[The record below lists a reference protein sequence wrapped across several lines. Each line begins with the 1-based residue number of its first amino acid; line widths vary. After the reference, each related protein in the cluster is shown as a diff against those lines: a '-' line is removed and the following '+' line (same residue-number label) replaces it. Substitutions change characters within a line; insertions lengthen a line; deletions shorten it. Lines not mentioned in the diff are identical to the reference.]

1 MAITHGYSGPGTYT
15 VKLTVK
21 DSDEVTTEQTK
32 RVIVLPATGPLPII
46 RRSKAIALDPSEIQF
61 DGADSEPPAEK
72 EIVEW
77 IWDFGDGTTG
87 GETADTGL
95 TRVPYE
101 YPVGPTG
108 YTGYT
113 GASSDVT
120 GPTGYTGYTGCTGD
134 TGAAADITGPTG
146 YTGYTGD
153 AGEASS
159 TGATGPT
166 GYTGDTGPAGEGG
179 GETGPT
185 GYTGPAGDTGPT
197 GDTGYTGPTGYTGT
211 IGETGP
217 TGYTGYTG
225 PTGYTGTA
233 GETGPTG
240 YTGYTGPTGYTG
252 TLGETGPTGPTGYT
266 GELGETGP
274 TGPAGGSLSVLKAKG
289 TATSS
294 VANTSVDIAWDTPT
308 INTTDCSVSGAEITI
323 GADGVYLFDVTART
337 TSANRTELIIHTSI
351 DTGGGYAE
359 DTDEI
364 VSDYVAR
371 DTDQDTGAVSLHT
384 ALDLDDGDKI
394 KFTAEGDCDG
404 TCVLMTAGTILR
416 IIQI

>member
-166 GYTGDTGPAGEGG
+166 GYTGILGQQERVAGRLDQPAILAPPGI
-179 GETGPT
+179 
-185 GYTGPAGDTGPT
+185 PAP
-197 GDTGYTGPTGYTGT
+197 
-211 IGETGP
+211 
-217 TGYTGYTG
+217 
-225 PTGYTGTA
+225 
-233 GETGPTG
+233 
-240 YTGYTGPTGYTG
+240 
-252 TLGETGPTGPTGYT
+252 LGIP
-266 GELGETGP
+266 
-274 TGPAGGSLSVLKAKG
+274 
-289 TATSS
+289 
-294 VANTSVDIAWDTPT
+294 DIR
-308 INTTDCSVSGAEITI
+308 GQ
-323 GADGVYLFDVTART
+323 
-337 TSANRTELIIHTSI
+337 
-351 DTGGGYAE
+351 
-359 DTDEI
+359 
-364 VSDYVAR
+364 
-371 DTDQDTGAVSLHT
+371 QD
-384 ALDLDDGDKI
+384 
-394 KFTAEGDCDG
+394 
-404 TCVLMTAGTILR
+404 ILE
-416 IIQI
+416 Q